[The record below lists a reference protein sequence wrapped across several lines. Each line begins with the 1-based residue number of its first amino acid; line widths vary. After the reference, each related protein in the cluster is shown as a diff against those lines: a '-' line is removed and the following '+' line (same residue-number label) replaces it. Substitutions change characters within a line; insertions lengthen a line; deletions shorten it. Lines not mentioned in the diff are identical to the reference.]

1 MGPEKGPRIHGS
13 IWAPRKLG
21 AIELLLQEYTLG
33 RRAQSH
39 ELRLHKPQRK
49 YSKSVFVTQ
58 LTISEFGQQSH
69 RCHGSA

>member
-1 MGPEKGPRIHGS
+1 MGPEKGPRFHGS

-49 YSKSVFVTQ
+49 YSKSVFVTE
-58 LTISEFGQQSH
+58 LRIAWSGQQSH
-69 RCHGSA
+69 RCHGSV

>member
-1 MGPEKGPRIHGS
+1 MGPEEGPRIHCS

-33 RRAQSH
+33 RRAQSP

-49 YSKSVFVTQ
+49 YSKSVFVT
-58 LTISEFGQQSH
+58 
-69 RCHGSA
+69 

>member
-1 MGPEKGPRIHGS
+1 MGPEKGPQVHDS

-39 ELRLHKPQRK
+39 ELRLHQTQQKS
-49 YSKSVFVTQ
+49 SKSVFVTQ
-58 LTISEFGQQSH
+58 LTIVGFGQQSH